1 VIPRLCYI
9 SDGERGT
16 GGRPLRDVLVRLARG
31 GVRLVILREPDAK
44 AAEVAD
50 WMQALAPFRASG
62 LRVLASRRLDWARAF
77 GMDGVHLAAD
87 AIPVAE
93 ARGWLGPEALI
104 GYSAHS
110 AAEARRVEQSGA
122 SYVTLSPIYPTGSKP
137 GAPGRGESWLAEAT
151 RELGIPALA
160 LGGLR
165 PSRVPGV
172 LGAGA
177 WGVAAV
183 SALGAA
189 ADIEAAAGDF
199 AAALLEAK
207 E

>member
-1 VIPRLCYI
+1 M
-9 SDGERGT
+9 
-16 GGRPLRDVLVRLARG
+16 
-31 GVRLVILREPDAK
+31 VILREPGAS
-44 AAEVAD
+44 AAELAA
-50 WMQALAPFRASG
+50 WTGALAPFRAGG
-62 LRVLASRRLDWARAF
+62 LRVLASRRLDWVRAF
-77 GMDGVHLAAD
+77 ELDGVHLAAD

-93 ARGWLGPEALI
+93 ARAWLGPDALI

-110 AAEARRVEQSGA
+110 PEEARRVEHGGA

-137 GAPGRGESWLAEAT
+137 GAPGLGESWLAEAAS
-151 RELGIPALA
+151 EIGIPALA
-160 LGGLR
+160 LGGLD
-165 PSRVPGV
+165 PSRVSGV

-183 SALGAA
+183 AALGAA
-189 ADIEAAAGDF
+189 ADIEGAAREF

>member
-1 VIPRLCYI
+1 
-9 SDGERGT
+9 
-16 GGRPLRDVLVRLARG
+16 
-31 GVRLVILREPDAK
+31 
-44 AAEVAD
+44 
-50 WMQALAPFRASG
+50 
-62 LRVLASRRLDWARAF
+62 
-77 GMDGVHLAAD
+77 MDGVHLAAD

-93 ARGWLGPEALI
+93 ARSWLGPEALI

-110 AAEARRVEQSGA
+110 AGEARRVEQSGA

-151 RELGIPALA
+151 SKLGIPALA
-160 LGGLR
+160 LGGLH

-189 ADIEAAAGDF
+189 ADIEAAAREF
-199 AAALLEAK
+199 AAALLEAM

>member
-1 VIPRLCYI
+1 M
-9 SDGERGT
+9 
-16 GGRPLRDVLVRLARG
+16 
-31 GVRLVILREPDAK
+31 VILRELGAP
-44 AAEVAD
+44 AAEVED
-50 WMQALAPFRASG
+50 WMRALAPFRAEG
-62 LRVLASRRLDWARAF
+62 LRVLASRRLDWVRAF
-77 GMDGVHLAAD
+77 DMDGVHLAAD

-93 ARGWLGPEALI
+93 ARAWLGPDALI

-110 AAEARRVEQSGA
+110 AEEAGRVEQSGA
-122 SYVTLSPIYPTGSKP
+122 SYVTLSPIYLTKSKP
-137 GAPGRGESWLAEAT
+137 GVPGRGESWLAEAT
-151 RELGIPALA
+151 SKLGIPVLA

-165 PSRVPGV
+165 PSRVSGA

-189 ADIEAAAGDF
+189 ADVEGAAREF
-199 AAALLEAK
+199 TAALLEAI

>member
-1 VIPRLCYI
+1 MIPRLCYI
-9 SDGERGT
+9 TDGERGT

-50 WMQALAPFRASG
+50 WVEALAPFRASG
-62 LRVLASRRLDWARAF
+62 LRVLASRRLDWARAL
-77 GMDGVHLAAD
+77 GMD

-93 ARGWLGPEALI
+93 ARAWLGPEALI

-110 AAEARRVEQSGA
+110 AGEARRVEQSGA
-122 SYVTLSPIYPTGSKP
+122 SYVTLSPIYSTGSKP

-151 RELGIPALA
+151 SELGIPALA

-165 PSRVPGV
+165 PCRVPGPLSMRRQSV
-172 LGAGA
+172 RRLSRSLP
-177 WGVAAV
+177 VAC
-183 SALGAA
+183 
-189 ADIEAAAGDF
+189 
-199 AAALLEAK
+199 
-207 E
+207 